1 MLKINET
8 LLQFLF
14 VSPQLPQDDLLGI
27 FKKLKYRMFP
37 GEENFKLFLMAQSS
51 DVQFE
56 KAELI
61 IHRLCY
67 ESNFPPTFYAIKDVI
82 SVEEIQ
88 NTKYSGFDSFVPR
101 DHFIHIVNLYILGL
115 YLFFYSSEFRNSII
129 SETRYQRNSKSF
141 AQHRLDAYKDFISE
155 WKYFCLYHDVGYTQE
170 FFGNEI
176 RVTSTNDI
184 LSRLLE
190 NKDFMHSFKK
200 DQIISQNSFFGSLE
214 ILSRL
219 YTWEAVKQLSVRPC
233 SGNNK
238 LFKFFK
244 KELIISS
251 TGDIVDFDK
260 DCAPFLK
267 NMKKLEKVFSNQCL
281 KPLLPIIGEN
291 NIAIV
296 GINRQNGEVSFLSL
310 CENTKRK
317 NKKQRKLFY
326 LSTISDDLESIGVIS
341 NPYLLLFDDFVSDK
355 YELVYLYDYI
365 VSSEYYT
372 STVYNANYISE
383 AYSFLEER
391 SFDEKFYGISTEE
404 QMLDF
409 SFEIYLYIYGFIKKY
424 AYLFDGNTSDLKILK
439 EDYFLNIEPFE
450 DAQCEA
456 ISDKLSPY
464 IQKVLFKEYTDLLQS
479 ICLGMIEKECKPKIK
494 TLEIKDI
501 NAGIKKYA
509 KSYKK
514 SLEDFLKDDVATLLI
529 KEKSVQEAN
538 LQMLKTST
546 FLVVF
551 ISEYI
556 ALNYSIRESIDSSE
570 VYGFDYLNRKVISGN
585 TLSKIILPDEI
596 GGLRVSSSDFMKTYI
611 KDLTSNNKKMSVSTY
626 RSVLDHGFESAKYAR
641 SIFQVLQATIKYSKV
656 DTRRENMINI
666 LFSISEKGR
675 KQESLKHYLD
685 DYNHIFSNVIFTI
698 MVHNINSTV
707 FKDEAF
713 RDILITLEDSPFT
726 YFSLMCDGIQQWN
739 RPQGLSH
746 SYTDIHPYLKASE
759 EYDIRVVNNRIYLHE
774 SNNKNMQARLGKCID
789 DLHILKNIKS
799 LLDRVY
805 SE

>member
-8 LLQFLF
+8 LLQSLF
-14 VSPQLPQDDLLGI
+14 VSPQLSRDDLLGI

-37 GEENFKLFLMAQSS
+37 GEENFRLFLTAQSS

-67 ESNFPPTFYAIKDVI
+67 ESNFPPTFYAIKDII

-101 DHFIHIVNLYILGL
+101 DHFVHIVNLYIMGL
-115 YLFFYSSEFRNSII
+115 YLFFYDSEFRNSIL
-129 SETRYQRNSKSF
+129 SENRYQRNSKSF

-170 FFGNEI
+170 FFGNEL

-200 DQIISQNSFFGSLE
+200 DQIITQNSFFGSLE

-219 YTWEAVKQLSVRPC
+219 YTWEAVKQLSVRQC

-244 KELIISS
+244 KEIIISS
-251 TGDIVDFDK
+251 TGAIIDFDK
-260 DCAPFLK
+260 ECAPLLK
-267 NMKKLEKVFSNQCL
+267 NMKKLEKIFSNQCL

-296 GINRQNGEVSFLSL
+296 GINRQNGAVSFLSL

-326 LSTISDDLESIGVIS
+326 LPSISDDLDSIGVIS

-372 STVYNANYISE
+372 STVYNANYVSE
-383 AYSFLEER
+383 AYSFLEEN
-391 SFDEKFYGISTEE
+391 SFGEKFYGISSEE

-409 SFEIYLYIYGFIKKY
+409 SFEVYLFIYGFIKKY
-424 AYLFDGNTSDLKILK
+424 VNLFDGNTSDLTILK
-439 EDYFLNIEPFE
+439 EDFFQNINPFE
-450 DAQCEA
+450 DAQCEN
-456 ISDKLSPY
+456 ISNQVSPY
-464 IQKVLFKEYTDLLQS
+464 IQKLLFKEYADKLQS
-479 ICLGMIEKECKPKIK
+479 TCLRMIEEKCKPKIK
-494 TLEIKDI
+494 TLEIKDL
-501 NAGIKKYA
+501 NAGIKKYV

-514 SLEDFLKDDVATLLI
+514 SLEAFINDDVAKLLI
-529 KEKSVQEAN
+529 KQKGVQEAN
-538 LQMLKTST
+538 LQMLQIST

-570 VYGFDYLNRKVISGN
+570 VYGFDYINRQVISGN
-585 TLSKIILPDEI
+585 TLNRIKLPYEI
-596 GGLRVSSSDFMKTYI
+596 GGVRVSPSDFMKTYI
-611 KDLTSNNKKMSVSTY
+611 KDLTSDNKKKSVNTY

-641 SIFQVLQATIKYSKV
+641 SVFQVLQATIKCSKT
-656 DTRRENMINI
+656 DAKRENMINI
-666 LFSISEKGR
+666 LFSISERGK
-675 KQESLKHYLD
+675 KSESRKHYLD
-685 DYNHIFSNVIFTI
+685 DYNHIFSNVIYTI
-698 MVHNINSTV
+698 MVHNINSKV

-713 RDILITLEDSPFT
+713 KDILITLEDSPFT

-759 EYDIRVVNNRIYLHE
+759 EYDIRVVNNRIYLYE
-774 SNNKNMQARLGKCID
+774 SSNKNMQARLGKCID
-789 DLHILKNIKS
+789 DLNILKNIKS
-799 LLDRVY
+799 LLDRAY